1 MSNPFQKLVDWC
13 YDEEVGEWVKEWIPC
28 STVNTTLGKFFYILH
43 FACLYSEG
51 FLKASLQNIYAVCRW
66 LYWRNER
73 MVLVVRY
80 WWSLVN
86 IGGENAQSDQNE
98 NDENARS
105 ESPAAAKW
113 LQWLPPAPSRP
124 NQYKMQFQFLC
135 YLKSQILLCNSAM
148 FFFIFLCEIWKVVHN
163 CAPQN
168 LSRPAPNTI
177 FVVQYNFL
185 LLETN

>member
-1 MSNPFQKLVDWC
+1 MSNPSQKLVDWC
-13 YDEEVGEWVKEWIPC
+13 YDEEVGEWVKEWIAC

-51 FLKASLQNIYAVCRW
+51 FLKASLQNIYAVCRRW
-66 LYWRNER
+66 SYWRNER

-98 NDENARS
+98 NDENAWS

-124 NQYKMQFQFLC
+124 NQYKMQF
-135 YLKSQILLCNSAM
+135 KIL
-148 FFFIFLCEIWKVVHN
+148 FFEISN
-163 CAPQN
+163 
-168 LSRPAPNTI
+168 
-177 FVVQYNFL
+177 FVVQQCNVVFFIL
-185 LLETN
+185 MWNLKSFVQ